1 MWVEIEGEIREE
13 VKREKKAISERKRW
27 LMMERNAI
35 ERVIKVLRKIY
46 DKETYSDYRELLKSC
61 IDTLNDLLKMIKE
74 EIEGIEILEEL
85 EIE

>member
-1 MWVEIEGEIREE
+1 MEDEIEEE
-13 VKREKKAISERKRW
+13 LSREKEVVGERKRW
-27 LMMERNAI
+27 LMTEMNVI
-35 ERVIKVLRKIY
+35 EKIIKVLKRLY
-46 DKETYSDYRELLKSC
+46 DKETYTDYRELIKNC

>member
-1 MWVEIEGEIREE
+1 MEDEIEEE
-13 VKREKKAISERKRW
+13 LSREKEVVGERKRW

-35 ERVIKVLRKIY
+35 ERVIKVLKKIY